1 MKFHLI
7 FRPEIFTAHGSL
19 FVYGDLT
26 RICCEFFIVQAY
38 D

>member
-7 FRPEIFTAHGSL
+7 FANFTAHGSL

>member
-1 MKFHLI
+1 MKFHLY
-7 FRPEIFTAHGSL
+7 FPAGIFTAHGSL